1 MISPMDILLIII
13 TILVSLAGTLVYMTF
28 FWEPKEKYIMVPDAD
43 GSYKLKR
50 YEGLTGYMYVATVR
64 DTEEA
69 DQIIKNLER
78 DCIYY
83 TKEKDS

>member
-1 MISPMDILLIII
+1 MISPMDILLIAI
-13 TILVSLAGTLVYMTF
+13 TILVALVCTF
-28 FWEPKEKYIMVPDAD
+28 AYLILNKPHKKYIMVPDAD

>member
-1 MISPMDILLIII
+1 MISPMDILLIGI
-13 TILVSLAGTLVYMTF
+13 TIFVSLMCTF
-28 FWEPKEKYIMVPDAD
+28 AYLILKEPHNKYIMVPDVD
-43 GSYKLKR
+43 GTYRLKR
-50 YEGLTGYMYVATVR
+50 YEGLAGYMYVATVK

>member
-1 MISPMDILLIII
+1 MISPMDILLIAI
-13 TILVSLAGTLVYMTF
+13 TILVALVCTF
-28 FWEPKEKYIMVPDAD
+28 AYLILKEPYKKYIMVPDAD
-43 GSYKLKR
+43 GTYELRR
-50 YEGLTGYMYVATVR
+50 YEGLTGYMYIATVR

-83 TKEKDS
+83 TKDKES